1 MFIDKARIFVKSGNG
16 GNGAVSFRREKYVPA
31 GGPDG
36 GDGGNGASVIFEV
49 DLGLRTL
56 MDFKYQ
62 RKYVAE
68 HGEDGSK
75 KRKAGKN
82 GEDLVL
88 KVPPGTIIRDEA
100 TGLIIA
106 DLKEEGDKA
115 IVARGGRGG
124 KGNQHFANAVRQAP
138 AFARSGS
145 EATGLII
152 ADLKEEGDKAI
163 VARGGR
169 GGKGNQHFANAVRQA
184 PAFARSGSDG
194 VEKWVVLELKMIAD
208 VGLLG
213 FPNVG
218 KSTFLSVV
226 TKAKPKIANYHFTTL
241 TPNLGV
247 VQTKFGDSF
256 VLADIPGLIEGAAD
270 GIGLGHDFLRHV
282 ERTKVLIHIVDISGI
297 EGRDALEDF
306 DKINDELKL
315 YNEKLSTRPQIVVAN
330 KMDILEDETIFEDFK
345 NELEGRGYKVFK
357 MSAATR
363 QGIDDVIAYVSELLQ
378 DAEEIELVSEEEM
391 FRPELDEP
399 QDEGLQIE
407 IEDGVYVVTGK
418 SLRRIM
424 YSVNFEDME
433 SLQYFQKAMESQGVF
448 DRLREMGIEDGDTVR
463 IYEIEFEFYN

>member
-75 KRKAGKN
+75 KRKAGRN
-82 GEDLVL
+82 GEDLIL

-100 TGLIIA
+100 TGLVIA
-106 DLKEEGDKA
+106 DLKEEGDRA
-115 IVARGGRGG
+115 VVA
-124 KGNQHFANAVRQAP
+124 K
-138 AFARSGS
+138 
-145 EATGLII
+145 
-152 ADLKEEGDKAI
+152 
-163 VARGGR
+163 GGR

-218 KSTFLSVV
+218 KPTFLSVV
-226 TKAKPKIANYHFTTL
+226 TTAKPKIANYHFTTL

-247 VQTKFGDSF
+247 VQTKFGESF
-256 VLADIPGLIEGAAD
+256 VLADIPGLIEGAAE
-270 GIGLGHDFLRHV
+270 GVGLGHDFLRHV
-282 ERTKVLIHIVDISGI
+282 ERTKVLIHIVDISGL
-297 EGRDALEDF
+297 EGRDALDDF
-306 DKINDELKL
+306 DKINGELKL
-315 YNEKLSTRPQIVVAN
+315 YNEKLATRPQVVVAN
-330 KMDILEDETIFEDFK
+330 KMDILEDESIFDEFK

-363 QGIDDVIAYVSELLQ
+363 QGVDDVIAYVSELLRE
-378 DAEEIELVSEEEM
+378 AEEIELVSEEEM
-391 FRPELDEP
+391 FRPELDEV
-399 QDEGLQIE
+399 QDEGLQID

-424 YSVNFEDME
+424 YSVNFDDME

>member
-75 KRKAGKN
+75 KRKAGRN
-82 GEDLVL
+82 GEDLIL

-100 TGLIIA
+100 TGLVIA
-106 DLKEEGDKA
+106 DLKEEGDRA
-115 IVARGGRGG
+115 VVA
-124 KGNQHFANAVRQAP
+124 K
-138 AFARSGS
+138 
-145 EATGLII
+145 
-152 ADLKEEGDKAI
+152 
-163 VARGGR
+163 GGR

-194 VEKWVVLELKMIAD
+194 VEKWVVFELKMIAD

-247 VQTKFGDSF
+247 VQTKFGESF
-256 VLADIPGLIEGAAD
+256 VLADIPGLIEGAAE
-270 GIGLGHDFLRHV
+270 GVGLGHDFLRHV
-282 ERTKVLIHIVDISGI
+282 ERTKVLIHIVDISGL

-315 YNEKLSTRPQIVVAN
+315 YNEKLATRPQVVVAN
-330 KMDILEDETIFEDFK
+330 KMDILEDENVFEDFK
-345 NELEGRGYKVFK
+345 NELENRGYKVFK

-363 QGIDDVIAYVSELLQ
+363 QGVDDVIAYVSELLQ
-378 DAEEIELVSEEEM
+378 EAEEIELVSEEEM
-391 FRPELDEP
+391 FRPELDEVK
-399 QDEGLQIE
+399 DEGLQVE
-407 IEDGVYVVTGK
+407 IEDGVYVVSGK

-424 YSVNFEDME
+424 YSVNFDDME
-433 SLQYFQKAMESQGVF
+433 SIQYFQKAMENEGVF
-448 DRLREMGIEDGDTVR
+448 DKLREMGIEDGDTVR

>member
-75 KRKAGKN
+75 KRKAGRN
-82 GEDLVL
+82 GEDLIL

-100 TGLIIA
+100 TGLVIA
-106 DLKEEGDKA
+106 DLKEEGDRA
-115 IVARGGRGG
+115 VVA
-124 KGNQHFANAVRQAP
+124 K
-138 AFARSGS
+138 
-145 EATGLII
+145 
-152 ADLKEEGDKAI
+152 
-163 VARGGR
+163 GGR

-247 VQTKFGDSF
+247 VQTKFGESF
-256 VLADIPGLIEGAAD
+256 VLADIPGLIEGAAE
-270 GIGLGHDFLRHV
+270 GVGLGHDFLRHV
-282 ERTKVLIHIVDISGI
+282 ERTKVLIHIVDISGL
-297 EGRDALEDF
+297 EGRDALDDF
-306 DKINDELKL
+306 DKINGELKL
-315 YNEKLSTRPQIVVAN
+315 YNEKVATRPQVVVAN
-330 KMDILEDETIFEDFK
+330 KMDILEDESIFDEFK

-363 QGIDDVIAYVSELLQ
+363 QGVDDVIAYVSELLRE
-378 DAEEIELVSEEEM
+378 AEEIELVSEEEM
-391 FRPELDEP
+391 FRPELDEV
-399 QDEGLQIE
+399 QDEGLQID

-424 YSVNFEDME
+424 YSVNFDDME

>member
-1 MFIDKARIFVKSGNG
+1 MFIDKARIFVKAGNG
-16 GNGAVSFRREKYVPA
+16 GNGAVAFRKEKYVPA

-62 RKYVAE
+62 RKYHAE
-68 HGEDGSK
+68 PGGDGTK
-75 KRKAGKN
+75 GKRAGKN

-88 KVPPGTIIRDEA
+88 KVPAGTVIKDEA
-100 TGLIIA
+100 TGLILA
-106 DLKEEGDKA
+106 DLKEEGDRA
-115 IVARGGRGG
+115 VIARGGRGG
-124 KGNQHFANAVRQAP
+124 KGNQHFANSVRQAP
-138 AFARSGS
+138 AFAKSG
-145 EATGLII
+145 T
-152 ADLKEEGDKAI
+152 
-163 VARGGR
+163 
-169 GGKGNQHFANAVRQA
+169 
-184 PAFARSGSDG
+184 DG
-194 VEKWVVLELKMIAD
+194 QERWVVLELKMIAD

-247 VQTKFGDSF
+247 VQTKFGESF
-256 VLADIPGLIEGAAD
+256 VLADIPGLIEGAAE

-297 EGRDALEDF
+297 EGRDALEEF
-306 DKINDELKL
+306 DKINDELRL
-315 YNEKLSTRPQIVVAN
+315 YNERLSTRPQVVVAN
-330 KMDILEDETIFEDFK
+330 KADILEDESIFEDFK
-345 NELEGRGYKVFK
+345 NELESRGYKVFK

-363 QGIDDVIAYVSELLQ
+363 QGVDEVIAYVTQLLQ
-378 DAEEIELVSEEEM
+378 EVEDVEFVTEEAM
-391 FRPELDEP
+391 YRPELDVQEE
-399 QDEGLQIE
+399 EGLTIE
-407 IEDGVYVVTGK
+407 VDEDGVYVVEGK
-418 SLRRIM
+418 ALRRIM
-424 YSVNFEDME
+424 YSVYFDDME

-463 IYEIEFEFYN
+463 IYELEFEFYN

>member
-75 KRKAGKN
+75 KRKAGRN
-82 GEDLVL
+82 GEDLIL

-100 TGLIIA
+100 TGLVIA
-106 DLKEEGDKA
+106 DLKEEGDRA
-115 IVARGGRGG
+115 VVA
-124 KGNQHFANAVRQAP
+124 K
-138 AFARSGS
+138 
-145 EATGLII
+145 
-152 ADLKEEGDKAI
+152 
-163 VARGGR
+163 GGR

-247 VQTKFGDSF
+247 VQTKFGESF
-256 VLADIPGLIEGAAD
+256 VLADIPGLIEGAAE
-270 GIGLGHDFLRHV
+270 GVGLGHDFLRHV
-282 ERTKVLIHIVDISGI
+282 ERTKVLIHIVDISGL
-297 EGRDALEDF
+297 EGRDALDDF
-306 DKINDELKL
+306 DKINGELKL
-315 YNEKLSTRPQIVVAN
+315 YNEKLATRPQVVVAN
-330 KMDILEDETIFEDFK
+330 KMDILEDESIFEEFK

-363 QGIDDVIAYVSELLQ
+363 QGVDDVFAYVSELLRE
-378 DAEEIELVSEEEM
+378 AEEIELVSEEEM
-391 FRPELDEP
+391 FRPELDEV
-399 QDEGLQIE
+399 QDEGLQID

-424 YSVNFEDME
+424 YSVNFDDME

>member
-75 KRKAGKN
+75 KRKAGRN
-82 GEDLVL
+82 GEDLIL

-100 TGLIIA
+100 TGLVIA
-106 DLKEEGDKA
+106 DLKEEGDRA
-115 IVARGGRGG
+115 VVA
-124 KGNQHFANAVRQAP
+124 K
-138 AFARSGS
+138 
-145 EATGLII
+145 
-152 ADLKEEGDKAI
+152 
-163 VARGGR
+163 GGR

-247 VQTKFGDSF
+247 VQTKFGESF
-256 VLADIPGLIEGAAD
+256 VLADIPGLIEGAAE
-270 GIGLGHDFLRHV
+270 GVGLGHDFLRHV
-282 ERTKVLIHIVDISGI
+282 ERTKVLIHIVDISGL
-297 EGRDALEDF
+297 EGRDALDDF
-306 DKINDELKL
+306 DKINGELKL
-315 YNEKLSTRPQIVVAN
+315 YNEKLATRPQVVVAN
-330 KMDILEDETIFEDFK
+330 KMDILEDESIFDEFK

-363 QGIDDVIAYVSELLQ
+363 QGVDDVIAYVSELLRE
-378 DAEEIELVSEEEM
+378 AEEIELVSEEEM
-391 FRPELDEP
+391 FRPELDEV
-399 QDEGLQIE
+399 QDEGLQID

-424 YSVNFEDME
+424 YSVNFDDME

-448 DRLREMGIEDGDTVR
+448 DKLREMGIEDGDTVR
-463 IYEIEFEFYN
+463 IYELEFEFFE

>member
-1 MFIDKARIFVKSGNG
+1 MFTDYTKIIIKSGNG
-16 GNGAVSFRREKYVPA
+16 GDGAITFRREKYVPA

-75 KRKAGKN
+75 KRKAGRN
-82 GEDLVL
+82 GEDLIL

-100 TGLIIA
+100 TGLVIA
-106 DLKEEGDKA
+106 DLKEEGDRA
-115 IVARGGRGG
+115 VVAKGGRGG
-124 KGNQHFANAVRQAP
+124 KGNQHFANAIRQAP
-138 AFARSGS
+138 SFAKSG
-145 EATGLII
+145 TDG
-152 ADLKEEGDKAI
+152 EE
-163 VARGGR
+163 R
-169 GGKGNQHFANAVRQA
+169 
-184 PAFARSGSDG
+184 
-194 VEKWVVLELKMIAD
+194 WVILELKMIAD

-226 TKAKPKIANYHFTTL
+226 TAAKPKIANYHFTTL

-247 VQTKFGDSF
+247 VKTKYGDSF
-256 VLADIPGLIEGAAD
+256 VLADIPGLIEGAAE
-270 GIGLGHDFLRHV
+270 GVGLGHDFLRHV
-282 ERTKVLIHIVDISGI
+282 ERTKVLIHIVDISGL
-297 EGRDALEDF
+297 EGRDALDDF
-306 DKINDELKL
+306 DKINGELKL
-315 YNEKLSTRPQIVVAN
+315 YNEKLATRPQVVVPN
-330 KMDILEDETIFEDFK
+330 KMDILEDESIFDEFK

-363 QGIDDVIAYVSELLQ
+363 QGVDDVIAYVSELLRE
-378 DAEEIELVSEEEM
+378 AEEIELVSEEEM
-391 FRPELDEP
+391 FRPELDEV
-399 QDEGLQIE
+399 QDEGLQID

-418 SLRRIM
+418 SLRRII
-424 YSVNFEDME
+424 YSVNFDDME

>member
-75 KRKAGKN
+75 KRKAGRN
-82 GEDLVL
+82 GEDLIL

-100 TGLIIA
+100 TGLVIA
-106 DLKEEGDKA
+106 DLKEEGDRA
-115 IVARGGRGG
+115 VVA
-124 KGNQHFANAVRQAP
+124 K
-138 AFARSGS
+138 
-145 EATGLII
+145 
-152 ADLKEEGDKAI
+152 
-163 VARGGR
+163 GGR

-247 VQTKFGDSF
+247 VQTKFGESF
-256 VLADIPGLIEGAAD
+256 VLADIPGLIEGAAE
-270 GIGLGHDFLRHV
+270 GVGLGHDFLRHV
-282 ERTKVLIHIVDISGI
+282 ERTKVLIHIVDISGL
-297 EGRDALEDF
+297 EGRDALDDF
-306 DKINDELKL
+306 DKINGELKL
-315 YNEKLSTRPQIVVAN
+315 YNEKLATRPQVVVAN
-330 KMDILEDETIFEDFK
+330 KMDILEDESIFDEFK

-363 QGIDDVIAYVSELLQ
+363 QGVDDVIAYVSELLRE
-378 DAEEIELVSEEEM
+378 AEEIELVSEEEM
-391 FRPELDEP
+391 FRPELDEV
-399 QDEGLQIE
+399 QDGGLQID

-424 YSVNFEDME
+424 YSVNFDDME
-433 SLQYFQKAMESQGVF
+433 SLQYFQKAMEIQGVF

>member
-1 MFIDKARIFVKSGNG
+1 MFIDKARIFVKAGNG
-16 GNGAVSFRREKYVPA
+16 GNGAVAFRKEKYVPA

-62 RKYVAE
+62 RKYHAE
-68 HGEDGSK
+68 PGGDGTK
-75 KRKAGKN
+75 GKRAGKN

-88 KVPPGTIIRDEA
+88 KVPAGTVIKDEA
-100 TGLIIA
+100 TGLILA
-106 DLKEEGDKA
+106 DLKEEGDRA
-115 IVARGGRGG
+115 IIAKGGSGG
-124 KGNQHFANAVRQAP
+124 KGNQHFANSVRQAP
-138 AFARSGS
+138 AFAKSG
-145 EATGLII
+145 T
-152 ADLKEEGDKAI
+152 
-163 VARGGR
+163 
-169 GGKGNQHFANAVRQA
+169 
-184 PAFARSGSDG
+184 DG
-194 VEKWVVLELKMIAD
+194 QERWVVLELKMIAD

-247 VQTKFGDSF
+247 VQTKFGESF
-256 VLADIPGLIEGAAD
+256 VLADIPGLIEGAAE

-306 DKINDELKL
+306 DKINDELRL
-315 YNEKLSTRPQIVVAN
+315 YNERLSTRPQVVVAN
-330 KMDILEDETIFEDFK
+330 KADILEDESIFEDFK
-345 NELEGRGYKVFK
+345 NELESRGYKVFK

-363 QGIDDVIAYVSELLQ
+363 QGVDEVIAYVTQLLQ
-378 DAEEIELVSEEEM
+378 EVEDVELVTEEEM
-391 FRPELDEP
+391 YRPELDVQEE
-399 QDEGLQIE
+399 EGLTIE
-407 IEDGVYVVTGK
+407 VDEDGVYVVEGK
-418 SLRRIM
+418 ALRRIM
-424 YSVNFEDME
+424 YSVNFDDME

-463 IYEIEFEFYN
+463 IYELEFEFYN

>member
-75 KRKAGKN
+75 KRKAGRN
-82 GEDLVL
+82 GEDLIL

-100 TGLIIA
+100 TGLVIA
-106 DLKEEGDKA
+106 DLKEEGDRA
-115 IVARGGRGG
+115 VVA
-124 KGNQHFANAVRQAP
+124 K
-138 AFARSGS
+138 
-145 EATGLII
+145 
-152 ADLKEEGDKAI
+152 
-163 VARGGR
+163 GGR

-256 VLADIPGLIEGAAD
+256 VLADIPGLVEGAAE
-270 GIGLGHDFLRHV
+270 GVGLGHDFLRHV
-282 ERTKVLIHIVDISGI
+282 ERTKVLIHIVDISGL

-315 YNEKLSTRPQIVVAN
+315 YNEKLATRPQVVVAN
-330 KMDILEDETIFEDFK
+330 KMDILEDESIFEEFK
-345 NELEGRGYKVFK
+345 NELEDRGYKVFK

-363 QGIDDVIAYVSELLQ
+363 QGVDDVIAYVSELLKE
-378 DAEEIELVSEEEM
+378 AEEIELVSEEEM
-391 FRPELDEP
+391 FRPELDEQ
-399 QDEGLQIE
+399 QDEGLQID

-424 YSVNFEDME
+424 YSVNFDDME

>member
-1 MFIDKARIFVKSGNG
+1 MFIDKARIFVKAGNG
-16 GNGAVSFRREKYVPA
+16 GNGAVSFRKEKYVPA

-75 KRKAGKN
+75 KRKAGRN
-82 GEDLVL
+82 GEDLIL

-100 TGLIIA
+100 TGLVIA
-106 DLKEEGDKA
+106 DLKEEGDRA
-115 IVARGGRGG
+115 VVA
-124 KGNQHFANAVRQAP
+124 K
-138 AFARSGS
+138 
-145 EATGLII
+145 
-152 ADLKEEGDKAI
+152 
-163 VARGGR
+163 GGR

-256 VLADIPGLIEGAAD
+256 VLADIPGLIEGAAE

-282 ERTKVLIHIVDISGI
+282 ERTKVLIHIVDISGL

-315 YNEKLSTRPQIVVAN
+315 YNEKLSTRPQVVVAN
-330 KMDILEDETIFEDFK
+330 KMDILEDESVFEDFK
-345 NELEGRGYKVFK
+345 AELENRGYKVFK

-363 QGIDDVIAYVSELLQ
+363 QGVDDVIAYVSELLRE
-378 DAEEIELVSEEEM
+378 AEEIELVSEEEM
-391 FRPELDEP
+391 FRPELDEV
-399 QDEGLQIE
+399 QDEGLQID

-424 YSVNFEDME
+424 YSVNFDDME

-448 DRLREMGIEDGDTVR
+448 DQLREMGIEDGDTVR
-463 IYEIEFEFYN
+463 IYELEFEFYN

>member
-75 KRKAGKN
+75 KRKAGRN
-82 GEDLVL
+82 GEDLIL

-100 TGLIIA
+100 TGLVIA
-106 DLKEEGDKA
+106 DLKEEGDRA
-115 IVARGGRGG
+115 VVAKGGRGG

-138 AFARSGS
+138 AFAS
-145 EATGLII
+145 
-152 ADLKEEGDKAI
+152 
-163 VARGGR
+163 
-169 GGKGNQHFANAVRQA
+169 
-184 PAFARSGSDG
+184 SGSDG

-247 VQTKFGDSF
+247 VQTKFGESF
-256 VLADIPGLIEGAAD
+256 VLADIPGLIEGAAE
-270 GIGLGHDFLRHV
+270 GVGLGHDFLRHV
-282 ERTKVLIHIVDISGI
+282 ERTKVLIHIVDISGL
-297 EGRDALEDF
+297 EGRDALDDF
-306 DKINDELKL
+306 DKINGELKL
-315 YNEKLSTRPQIVVAN
+315 YNEKLATRPQVVVAN
-330 KMDILEDETIFEDFK
+330 KMDILEDESIFDEFK

-363 QGIDDVIAYVSELLQ
+363 QGVDDVIAYVSELLRE
-378 DAEEIELVSEEEM
+378 AEEIELVSEEEM
-391 FRPELDEP
+391 FRPELDEV
-399 QDEGLQIE
+399 QDEGLQID

-424 YSVNFEDME
+424 YSVNFDDME

>member
-75 KRKAGKN
+75 KRKAGRN
-82 GEDLVL
+82 GEDLIL

-100 TGLIIA
+100 TGLVIA
-106 DLKEEGDKA
+106 DLKEEGDRA
-115 IVARGGRGG
+115 VVA
-124 KGNQHFANAVRQAP
+124 K
-138 AFARSGS
+138 
-145 EATGLII
+145 
-152 ADLKEEGDKAI
+152 
-163 VARGGR
+163 GGR

-247 VQTKFGDSF
+247 VQTKFGESF
-256 VLADIPGLIEGAAD
+256 VLADIPGLIEGAAE
-270 GIGLGHDFLRHV
+270 GVGLGHDFLRHV
-282 ERTKVLIHIVDISGI
+282 ERTKVLIHIVDISGL
-297 EGRDALEDF
+297 EGRDALDDF
-306 DKINDELKL
+306 DKINGELKL
-315 YNEKLSTRPQIVVAN
+315 YNEKLATRPQVVVAN
-330 KMDILEDETIFEDFK
+330 KMDILEDESIFEEFK
-345 NELEGRGYKVFK
+345 NELEGRGYNVFK

-363 QGIDDVIAYVSELLQ
+363 QGVDDVIAYVSELLRE
-378 DAEEIELVSEEEM
+378 AEEIELVSEEEM
-391 FRPELDEP
+391 FRPELDEV
-399 QDEGLQIE
+399 QDEGLQID

-424 YSVNFEDME
+424 YSVNFDDME

>member
-16 GNGAVSFRREKYVPA
+16 GNGAVSFRREKYVAA

-36 GDGGNGASVIFEV
+36 GDGGNVASVIFEV

-75 KRKAGKN
+75 KRKAGRN
-82 GEDLVL
+82 GEDLIL

-100 TGLIIA
+100 TGLVIA
-106 DLKEEGDKA
+106 DLKEEGDRA
-115 IVARGGRGG
+115 VVA
-124 KGNQHFANAVRQAP
+124 K
-138 AFARSGS
+138 
-145 EATGLII
+145 
-152 ADLKEEGDKAI
+152 
-163 VARGGR
+163 GGR

-247 VQTKFGDSF
+247 VQTKFGESF
-256 VLADIPGLIEGAAD
+256 VLADIPGLIEGAAE
-270 GIGLGHDFLRHV
+270 GVGLGHDFLRHV
-282 ERTKVLIHIVDISGI
+282 ERTKVLIHIVDISGL
-297 EGRDALEDF
+297 EGRDALDDF
-306 DKINDELKL
+306 DKINGELKL
-315 YNEKLSTRPQIVVAN
+315 YNEKLATRPQVVVAN
-330 KMDILEDETIFEDFK
+330 KMDILEDESIFDEFK

-363 QGIDDVIAYVSELLQ
+363 QGVDDVIAYVSELLRE
-378 DAEEIELVSEEEM
+378 AEEIELVSEEEM
-391 FRPELDEP
+391 FRPELDEV
-399 QDEGLQIE
+399 QDEGLQID

-424 YSVNFEDME
+424 YSVNFDDME

>member
-75 KRKAGKN
+75 KRKAGRN
-82 GEDLVL
+82 GEDLIL

-100 TGLIIA
+100 TGLVIA
-106 DLKEEGDKA
+106 DLKEEGDR
-115 IVARGGRGG
+115 V
-124 KGNQHFANAVRQAP
+124 V
-138 AFARSGS
+138 
-145 EATGLII
+145 
-152 ADLKEEGDKAI
+152 

-194 VEKWVVLELKMIAD
+194 IEKWVVLELKMIAD

-247 VQTKFGDSF
+247 VQTKFGESF
-256 VLADIPGLIEGAAD
+256 VLADIPGLIEGAAE

-282 ERTKVLIHIVDISGI
+282 ERTKVLIHIVDISGL

-306 DKINDELKL
+306 DKINGELKL
-315 YNEKLSTRPQIVVAN
+315 YNEKLATRPQVVVAN
-330 KMDILEDETIFEDFK
+330 KMDILEDESVFDEFK
-345 NELEGRGYKVFK
+345 NELEERGYKVFK

-363 QGIDDVIAYVSELLQ
+363 QGIDDVIAYVSELLRE
-378 DAEEIELVSEEEM
+378 AEEIELVSEDEI
-391 FRPELDEP
+391 FRPELDEV
-399 QDEGLQIE
+399 QDEGLQID

-424 YSVNFEDME
+424 YSVNFDDME

-448 DRLREMGIEDGDTVR
+448 DRLREMGIEDGDTVK

>member
-75 KRKAGKN
+75 KRKAGRN
-82 GEDLVL
+82 GEDLIL

-100 TGLIIA
+100 TGLVIA
-106 DLKEEGDKA
+106 DLKEEGDRA
-115 IVARGGRGG
+115 VVA
-124 KGNQHFANAVRQAP
+124 K
-138 AFARSGS
+138 
-145 EATGLII
+145 
-152 ADLKEEGDKAI
+152 
-163 VARGGR
+163 GGR

-247 VQTKFGDSF
+247 VQTKFGESF
-256 VLADIPGLIEGAAD
+256 VLADIPGLIEGAAE
-270 GIGLGHDFLRHV
+270 GVGLGHDFLRHV
-282 ERTKVLIHIVDISGI
+282 ERTKVLIHIVDISGL
-297 EGRDALEDF
+297 EGRDALDDF
-306 DKINDELKL
+306 DKINGELKL
-315 YNEKLSTRPQIVVAN
+315 YNEKLATRPQVVVAN
-330 KMDILEDETIFEDFK
+330 KMDILEDESIFDEFK
-345 NELEGRGYKVFK
+345 NELEKRGYKVFK

-363 QGIDDVIAYVSELLQ
+363 QGVDDVIAYVSELLRE
-378 DAEEIELVSEEEM
+378 AEEIELVSEEEM
-391 FRPELDEP
+391 FRPELDEV

-407 IEDGVYVVTGK
+407 IEDGVYVVSGK

-433 SLQYFQKAMESQGVF
+433 SIQYFQKAMESQGVF

>member
-75 KRKAGKN
+75 KRKAGRN
-82 GEDLVL
+82 GEDLIL

-100 TGLIIA
+100 TGLVIA
-106 DLKEEGDKA
+106 DLKEEGDRA
-115 IVARGGRGG
+115 VVA
-124 KGNQHFANAVRQAP
+124 K
-138 AFARSGS
+138 
-145 EATGLII
+145 
-152 ADLKEEGDKAI
+152 
-163 VARGGR
+163 GGR

-256 VLADIPGLIEGAAD
+256 VLADIPGLIEGAAE

-282 ERTKVLIHIVDISGI
+282 ERTKVLIHIVDISGL

-315 YNEKLSTRPQIVVAN
+315 YNEKLSTRPQVVVAN
-330 KMDILEDETIFEDFK
+330 KMDILEDESVFEDFK
-345 NELEGRGYKVFK
+345 AELENRGYKVFK

-363 QGIDDVIAYVSELLQ
+363 QGVDDVIAYVSELLQ
-378 DAEEIELVSEEEM
+378 NAEEIELVSEEEM
-391 FRPELDEP
+391 FRPELDEVK
-399 QDEGLQIE
+399 DEGLQVE
-407 IEDGVYVVTGK
+407 IEDGVYVVSGK

-433 SLQYFQKAMESQGVF
+433 SIQYFQKAMESQGVF
-448 DRLREMGIEDGDTVR
+448 DKLREMGIEDGDTVR

>member
-75 KRKAGKN
+75 KRKAGRN
-82 GEDLVL
+82 GEDLIL

-100 TGLIIA
+100 TGLVIA
-106 DLKEEGDKA
+106 DLKEEGD
-115 IVARGGRGG
+115 R
-124 KGNQHFANAVRQAP
+124 AV
-138 AFARSGS
+138 
-145 EATGLII
+145 
-152 ADLKEEGDKAI
+152 

-247 VQTKFGDSF
+247 VQTKFGESF
-256 VLADIPGLIEGAAD
+256 VLADIPGLIEGAAE

-282 ERTKVLIHIVDISGI
+282 ERTKVLIHIVDISGL

-315 YNEKLSTRPQIVVAN
+315 YNEKLSTRPQVVVAN
-330 KMDILEDETIFEDFK
+330 KMDILEDESVFDEFK

-363 QGIDDVIAYVSELLQ
+363 QGVDDVIAYVSELLRE
-378 DAEEIELVSEEEM
+378 AEEIELVSEEEM
-391 FRPELDEP
+391 FRPELDEQ
-399 QDEGLQIE
+399 QDEGLQID

-424 YSVNFEDME
+424 YSVNFDDME